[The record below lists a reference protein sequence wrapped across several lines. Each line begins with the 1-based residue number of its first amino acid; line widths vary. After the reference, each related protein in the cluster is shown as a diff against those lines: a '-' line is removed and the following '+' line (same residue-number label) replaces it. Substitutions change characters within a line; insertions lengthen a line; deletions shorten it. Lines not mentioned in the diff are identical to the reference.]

1 MLEDGGGLPL
11 SSPQSPADRSE
22 STPRWSVSAEA
33 IVLGRTGGVN
43 QSLVG
48 LLPGS
53 MKFDSTAFSS
63 GAEAFNSNQFRQ
75 GFSAGPKIDLTYRGD
90 SGYGVEFSY
99 FNIFDQSATKAIGPT
114 NPLDWLVMKA
124 PGAFWQTQ
132 DFPYQAMAWKAAT
145 NVHSAAANGRLDL
158 SSRVT
163 ILAGFRWLQLKDN
176 LQGTLPPS
184 DRSDPTWKTP
194 PNDYTLLDLVTL
206 PPVGSGGTYPPSGLQ
221 ARRTTFMG
229 PKSAW
234 MGKYGNLAAFRS
246 MDR

>member
-1 MLEDGGGLPL
+1 M
-11 SSPQSPADRSE
+11 
-22 STPRWSVSAEA
+22 
-33 IVLGRTGGVN
+33 GRTGGVN

-63 GAEAFNSNQFRQ
+63 GAEALNSNQFRQ
-75 GFSAGPKIDLTYRGD
+75 GFSAGPKIDLTYRAD
-90 SGYGVEFSY
+90 SGYGVELSY

-124 PGAFWQTQ
+124 PGTFWQTQ
-132 DFPYQAMAWKAAT
+132 DFPYQAMVWKATT
-145 NVHSAAANGRLDL
+145 NVYSAEANGRLDL

-163 ILAGFRWLQLKDN
+163 MLAGFRWLRLNDN
-176 LQGTLPPS
+176 LQGMLTPS

-206 PPVGSGGTYPPSGLQ
+206 PPMGSGGTYPPFW
-221 ARRTTFMG
+221 TT
-229 PKSAW
+229 STTNNL
-234 MGKYGNLAAFRS
+234 YG
-246 MDR
+246 